1 MKQNLPLQSKLEGY
15 FSSNLLFLEKLSAQP
30 FFLSLQRGF
39 TLILPLIMIGSLALL
54 LHDLPFPTLHALL
67 DKLFGSDWR
76 TACDNMISGTF
87 GIASLAML
95 LTFSSAFTMSHNQ
108 RHKKQFVSPT
118 MALIVILSCF
128 FIVTAPTETASWKTI
143 FSMDT
148 GFVVAL
154 CVAAIGCKLFLRLAK
169 MKRLQLPLNEVSH
182 DPMVR
187 DILTVMPAGMLTIA
201 TFGLIRVF
209 LVELGAPDLHD
220 IVNHFFLALFSN
232 LGDGSL
238 LGIAIAFFSQ
248 LFWFFGVHGPNI
260 VSPVVEHF
268 LVPPGIENAAAVLSG
283 HTPVHIYTKEFFITF
298 AYMGGSGSTLSLIF
312 AVLIVSR
319 DGGKRKLCLFALLP
333 ALCNVNDP
341 LLFGIPLILNPIYL
355 IPFVLTPLVQTVCA
369 YYATVFDLI
378 PHTIPGV
385 GWTTPV
391 LMSGFASTGS
401 ISGAVMQ
408 LINILIGVALYY
420 PFVKLSDL
428 LRERHIKQT
437 LSALLRTSSGYT
449 AGLGATKCID
459 SPGEEG
465 RLAKALASDL
475 RTALTRN
482 DQLFLEYQP
491 QMDVT
496 RNRVHGVEALLRW
509 NHPAYGRISP
519 IITVTLAE
527 DTRCIDE
534 LGIYAL
540 KTACRQRAE
549 WKGDVPD
556 DLLISVNVS
565 PYQLEDPSFYR
576 RVFETLKLT
585 GLPLSQL
592 ELEITESTMITPGA
606 LTFDALN
613 RLRNGGVHVAID
625 DFGMGHASLRYLNEM
640 PVDTIKL
647 DRSLTENSDERI
659 NDHIIHSMVELCK
672 SLRMTSIVE
681 GVETEEQL
689 ARFSKLGC
697 KIFQGYLFSK
707 PLSAKD
713 CLAYIMAH
721 SDSDQK
727 EK

>member
-1 MKQNLPLQSKLEGY
+1 MKQDRPSQTRLEGY
-15 FSSNLLFLEKLSAQP
+15 FYSSLIFLEKLSAQP

-39 TLILPLIMIGSLALL
+39 TLILPLIMIGAIALL
-54 LHDLPFPTLHALL
+54 LHDIPFPALHVFL
-67 DKLFGSDWR
+67 DKLFGAGWR
-76 TACDNMISGTF
+76 IACDNLISGTF
-87 GIASLAML
+87 GIVSLAML

-108 RHKKQFVSPT
+108 RNKEQFVSPT

-128 FIVTAPTETASWKTI
+128 FIVTAPAETASWKTI

-154 CVAAIGCKLFLRLAK
+154 CVSAIGCKLFLRLAK
-169 MKRLQLPLNEVSH
+169 IKRLQLPLNEVGH

-201 TFGLIRVF
+201 IFGLIRVF
-209 LVELGAPDLHD
+209 LVELGVPDIHD
-220 IVNHFFLALFSN
+220 IIDHFFLALFSN

-248 LFWFFGVHGPNI
+248 LLWFFGVHGSNI

-283 HTPVHIYTKEFFITF
+283 HTPVHIYTKEFFTTF
-298 AYMGGSGSTLSLIF
+298 AYMGGSGSTLCLIV
-312 AVLIVSR
+312 AVLMVSR
-319 DGGKRKLCLFALLP
+319 EGGKRKLCLFALLP

-378 PHTIPGV
+378 PHTTSGV

-391 LMSGFASTGS
+391 FMSGFAATGS
-401 ISGAVMQ
+401 IAGVVMQ
-408 LINILIGVALYY
+408 LINMLLGIALYY

-428 LRERHIKQT
+428 LRERQIKQT
-437 LSALLRTSSGYT
+437 LSALLHTSSGYS
-449 AGLGATKCID
+449 AGLGVTKCID

-465 RLAKALASDL
+465 RLAKVLASDL
-475 RTALTRN
+475 RTALTRD

-491 QMDVT
+491 QMDIA

-519 IITVTLAE
+519 IITIALAE
-527 DTRCIDE
+527 DTRCIDQ

-540 KTACRQRAE
+540 KTACRQRAA
-549 WKGDVPD
+549 WKGKVPD

-565 PYQLEDPSFYR
+565 PYQLEDPFFDRS
-576 RVFETLKLT
+576 VIETLEFT
-585 GLPLSQL
+585 GLPLRHL
-592 ELEITESTMITPGA
+592 ELEITESTMITPGV
-606 LTFDALN
+606 LTFDALH
-613 RLRNGGVHVAID
+613 RLRDGGVQVAID

-647 DRSLTENSDERI
+647 DRSLTENSGEGI
-659 NDHIIHSMVELCK
+659 NDHIIYSMVELCK
-672 SLRMTSIVE
+672 TLSMTSIVE

-689 ARFSKLGC
+689 DRFSKLGC
-697 KIFQGYLFSK
+697 KVFQGYLFSK

-721 SDSDQK
+721 SNNRQK
-727 EK
+727 GK